1 MNRMTIW
8 FTSDT
13 HGYLFDTDFAS
24 REPRDQGLLGFRFP
38 KDENTLVIDGG
49 DTLQGSPLTC
59 FCQQMG
65 EPLPFAAALNDL
77 GYDYVPL
84 GNHDFNRGRAVL
96 AGYLDALSARCL
108 CANVT
113 DAEGRL
119 PVLPRAVH
127 TLGNG
132 LRVGL
137 VGVVT
142 DWVNLWEKPE
152 HLTGLTVSDP
162 LPAARAAV
170 KALRREGVDVVVGI
184 YHGGLERDPDTGRLL
199 SETDENIACRLCEQ
213 LPFDVLLT
221 GHQHIAMVEKTWHG
235 THIVQ
240 TPANATHA
248 VCVTMDEAGAF
259 HSELVPARRGGAM
272 TSAQA
277 ALRTRLERW
286 LDAPIGTLSRAIWPG
301 DRLDMAL
308 HGSAIADFFNAVQL
322 WASGADVS
330 CAALP
335 NDPRGFDSR
344 VTVRDVVAT
353 YVYANTLVV
362 LKVTGAVLRAALE
375 QCATYFD
382 VSADGAVTVARPF
395 LEPKEAH
402 FNYDY
407 FGGVEYTFDLSRPA
421 GRRVTALTRNG
432 KAVGPEEELTLVM
445 CDYRATGAGDFDM
458 YKSCPRVRQIQTE
471 VSELIIQYIQKRG
484 HVTIPDGHPIRVV
497 MGEKMI

>member
-1 MNRMTIW
+1 MTLW

-38 KDENTLVIDGG
+38 KDANTLVIDGG
-49 DTLQGSPLTC
+49 DTIQGSPLTC
-59 FCQQMG
+59 FCQQTG
-65 EPLPFAAALNDL
+65 EPLPIAGAMNDL
-77 GYDYVPL
+77 GFDYVTL
-84 GNHDFNRGRAVL
+84 GNHDFNRGRTYLGDYL
-96 AGYLDALSARCL
+96 AELDARCL

-119 PVLPRAVH
+119 PVMPWAVH

-137 VGVVT
+137 VGIVT

-152 HLTGLTVSDP
+152 HLEGLTVSDP

-170 KALRREGVDVVVGI
+170 AALQGEGVDVLVGV

-199 SETDENIACRLCEQ
+199 SDTDENIACRLCEA
-213 LPFDVLLT
+213 LPFDLLLT
-221 GHQHIAMVEKTWHG
+221 GHQHIAMVEKRWHG

-248 VCVTMDEAGAF
+248 VRVTLDEGGAF

-272 TSAQA
+272 TAAQA
-277 ALRTRLERW
+277 ALRQRLEAW

-301 DRLDMAL
+301 DKLETAL
-308 HGSAIADFFNAVQL
+308 NGSDIADFFNTVQL

-335 NDPRGFDSR
+335 NELRGFDSQ

-353 YVYANTLVV
+353 YVYANTLTV
-362 LKVTGAVLRAALE
+362 LEVTGAILRAALE
-375 QCATYFD
+375 QCARYFE
-382 VSADGAVTVARPF
+382 VGEDGAATIARPF

-402 FNYDY
+402 FNYDFFSGIGY
-407 FGGVEYTFDLSRPA
+407 VFDLSRPV
-421 GRRVTALTRNG
+421 GSRVASLTRNG
-432 KAVGPEEELTLVM
+432 REIGADDRLTLVM

-458 YKSCPRVRQIQTE
+458 YRGCPHVREIQTE
-471 VSELIIQYIQKRG
+471 VSELIIDYIRQKG
-484 HVTIPDGHPIRVV
+484 HVEIPDGHPLRVIGV
-497 MGEKMI
+497 K